1 MVKYINCLRCN
12 KEIEA
17 RGRRKYCNKCRREVD
32 HEIAKA
38 YVEKHYKGG
47 KRRKIV
53 E

>member
-38 YVEKHYKGG
+38 YAEKHYKGG